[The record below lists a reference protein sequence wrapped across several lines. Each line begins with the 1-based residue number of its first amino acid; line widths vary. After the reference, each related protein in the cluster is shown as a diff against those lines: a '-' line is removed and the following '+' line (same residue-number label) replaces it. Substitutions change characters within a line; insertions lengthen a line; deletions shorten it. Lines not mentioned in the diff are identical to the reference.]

1 MLYLQI
7 DNNSHQGNFFVK
19 KVRDAH
25 QFVFKQTMKAM
36 PVKPRL
42 IGSTGICCPA

>member
-25 QFVFKQTMKAM
+25 QFVFNK
-36 PVKPRL
+36 R
-42 IGSTGICCPA
+42 